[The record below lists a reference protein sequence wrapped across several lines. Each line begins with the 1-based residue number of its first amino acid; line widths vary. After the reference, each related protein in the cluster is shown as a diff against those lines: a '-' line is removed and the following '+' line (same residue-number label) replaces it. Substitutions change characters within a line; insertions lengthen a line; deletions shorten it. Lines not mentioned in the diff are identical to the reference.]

1 MRKVAVFPLPNVVLF
16 PNTVLPLHVF
26 EPRYRELVRDAS
38 AGDGLIAVSLL
49 TEGWEEQY
57 DDSPPF
63 ERIATVGR
71 IDDLEPLADGRY
83 ILNLVGLER
92 VALGEVIRERP
103 YRLVEFESRGES
115 SPSRETPELRE
126 AKLDLLA
133 SHGCLLRELSEE
145 DPSGSLLLNERLSL
159 TAVVNGAC
167 ANLPVAPN
175 LRQSLL
181 EEDDLLRRLGR
192 VSGMIDEILKKV
204 LELKVIR
211 GDDDG
216 GESLN

>member
-1 MRKVAVFPLPNVVLF
+1 VDQVAVFPLPNVVLF

-26 EPRYRELVRDAS
+26 EPRYRELVRDVS

-49 TEGWEEQY
+49 AEGWEEQY
-57 DDSPPF
+57 EDSPPF
-63 ERIATVGR
+63 ERIATIGR
-71 IDDLEPLADGRY
+71 IDDLRPLADGRY
-83 ILNLVGLER
+83 LLNLVGIER
-92 VALGEVIRERP
+92 VALGEMIRDRP
-103 YRLVEFESRGES
+103 YRLVRFESRGES
-115 SPSRETPELRE
+115 VPSRETPELHA

-133 SHGCLLRELSEE
+133 AHGCLLRELSDDEQ
-145 DPSGSLLLNERLSL
+145 PSSVLLNERLSL

-167 ANLPVAPN
+167 ANLPVSPP

-181 EEDDLLRRLGR
+181 EEDDLLHRLGR

-204 LELKVIR
+204 LELKAIR
-211 GDDDG
+211 GENAG